1 MACTDGVELLAC
13 IVVALASCL
22 FAMFSYYPLT
32 NVLPKTYVLHSG
44 SGFLY
49 LLATEA
55 PRCRCLNSQW
65 IMLQQHLYT
74 PKKSNKNH

>member
-13 IVVALASCL
+13 IVCCTGILLVCHVFVLSVDQC
-22 FAMFSYYPLT
+22 FAKNICFAFRFR
-32 NVLPKTYVLHSG
+32 
-44 SGFLY
+44 FLY